1 MPGTSCSLLRNVV
14 RGLIT
19 GGGDL
24 NRGDIGQRG
33 VSLGAAGFCGV
44 GDLISGSDIDG
55 CIWGMLVVESA
66 L

>member
-1 MPGTSCSLLRNVV
+1 M
-14 RGLIT
+14 T

-33 VSLGAAGFCGV
+33 VSLGGAAFFGV
-44 GDLISGSDIDG
+44 GDLISVSDIDG
-55 CIWGMLVVESA
+55 GIWGMLVVESA